1 MLWLGKLRR
10 RSKRQIDLFSLVY
23 KLRNIGKQINAIN
36 KSLSTKHCPCV
47 LWQPE
52 IATGKQFENID
63 KIKLNLVHFE
73 PEPETEAGRGRG
85 RGRDRSDFV
94 LLVVAVGQKAKRSH
108 LHFEAIYC
116 SN

>member
-1 MLWLGKLRR
+1 MLCLGRLRR

-47 LWQPE
+47 LWQSE

-63 KIKLNLVHFE
+63 KIKLNLVHSK
-73 PEPETEAGRGRG
+73 PEAGRGRG
-85 RGRDRSDFV
+85 RDRLDFV

>member
-1 MLWLGKLRR
+1 MLWLGRLR

-36 KSLSTKHCPCV
+36 KSLSTKYCPCV
-47 LWQPE
+47 LWQSE
-52 IATGKQFENID
+52 IAKSKQFENID
-63 KIKLNLVHFE
+63 KIKLNLVHSK
-73 PEPETEAGRGRG
+73 PEAG